1 MATGASVESRL
12 KTGLDHGLHTHYG
25 SATARMASHMK
36 TVTIGMYHIHP
47 LLVTAGVQGNCVIGR
62 EVCEKVYGRVFDPS
76 CKRRETQW
84 GYDERGQVR
93 KYVCLYCTKSISGVR
108 NGTDDARV
116 TFLRHAA
123 KCNMAQCKALMTADD
138 FHNLDKAITSIV
150 QAQSASDD
158 LSFRDML
165 IDNTATLNRLEAG
178 LHGMKDDV
186 SSTRQHTDELL
197 LNKRKLEAGDERLE
211 EAKRMSTEARA
222 LHDQAQVMNGQAHRR
237 EDAVALRE
245 EASWRERAELHRK
258 AAELDRKQAELD
270 TKKAELDEQ
279 AQRGTVRCVF

>member
-1 MATGASVESRL
+1 
-12 KTGLDHGLHTHYG
+12 
-25 SATARMASHMK
+25 
-36 TVTIGMYHIHP
+36 
-47 LLVTAGVQGNCVIGR
+47 
-62 EVCEKVYGRVFDPS
+62 
-76 CKRRETQW
+76 
-84 GYDERGQVR
+84 
-93 KYVCLYCTKSISGVR
+93 
-108 NGTDDARV
+108 
-116 TFLRHAA
+116 
-123 KCNMAQCKALMTADD
+123 MTADD
-138 FHNLDKAITSIV
+138 FHNLDKAIKSIV

-186 SSTRQHTDELL
+186 SSSRQHTEELL

-279 AQRGTVRCVF
+279 AQRGGVGGRPITHNV